1 MAQRPSKAD
10 YVVLAELR
18 REIRR
23 FLRYSEE
30 SAREVGITPQQHQII
45 LALKG
50 NASRDWMSI
59 AELADS
65 LQLKHHTVVGLVDR
79 SVLAGLVEREPD
91 SEDKRQVRISLT
103 NHGEEIVEKL
113 SRKNLEELNQ
123 LKELVKGNSTP
134 N

>member
-1 MAQRPSKAD
+1 
-10 YVVLAELR
+10 
-18 REIRR
+18 
-23 FLRYSEE
+23 
-30 SAREVGITPQQHQII
+30 
-45 LALKG
+45 
-50 NASRDWMSI
+50 MSI